1 MWPSYSVI
9 YDPIYIYIEKEH
21 IPTGRGTVYTTKYVY
36 IYILLNILPSS
47 IWITVTVTA
56 TGRFLSH
63 G

>member
-1 MWPSYSVI
+1 MTP
-9 YDPIYIYIEKEH
+9 YIYIEKEH